1 MGQVLFAN
9 FLEDKR
15 VYHLARMHW
24 ERLFAKLTEDLGL
37 SWRAYLNTADDFDGN
52 PIFHA
57 YLPEINRA
65 VRIIQAD
72 PTEAADEEDISFWLD
87 NTWVSEHHQDVP
99 ELVLDM
105 VHSRSAEQKGKAL
118 LTAWLAS
125 GGTQEHEVEKTLESI
140 LSN

>member
-24 ERLFAKLTEDLGL
+24 ERLFAKLAEEMGLAWED
-37 SWRAYLNTADDFDGN
+37 YLNTKEDFDGN

-57 YLPEINRA
+57 YLPRINRA
-65 VRIIQAD
+65 VRVIQAD
-72 PTEAADEEDISFWLD
+72 PAEAEGEVDISFWLD
-87 NTWVSEHHQDVP
+87 NTCISDEKQEVP

-105 VHSRSAEQKGKAL
+105 VLSREAEEKGKAML
-118 LTAWLAS
+118 LLWLS
-125 GGTQEHEVEKTLESI
+125 GMRKCDVEKELERI
-140 LSN
+140 VALE